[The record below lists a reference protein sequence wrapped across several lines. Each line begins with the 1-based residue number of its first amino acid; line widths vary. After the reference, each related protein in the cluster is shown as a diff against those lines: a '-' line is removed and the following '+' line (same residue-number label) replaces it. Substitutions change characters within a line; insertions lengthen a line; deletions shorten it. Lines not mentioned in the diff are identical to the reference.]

1 MELKRRRPMTER
13 EKELAEAFR
22 KLSPETQENVVSHTR
37 FAVMA
42 ENAVKRQYNLG
53 KEPPKDAA

>member
-1 MELKRRRPMTER
+1 MTEKEK

-22 KLSPETQENVVSHTR
+22 QLSPETQENVVSHTR

-42 ENAVKRQYNLG
+42 ERAVKKQYG
-53 KEPPKDAA
+53 IKDPSPKGAV